1 MVEDSPTES
10 GPSSEQHTGEP
21 AVQPVKESF
30 AIPILDTVDAAA
42 TGPAGDA
49 AAEPLDEHTSI
60 ETEPVVAADVA
71 ATDDAADNAAEAGPA
86 TGLDDAP
93 VAVPSA
99 DADASES
106 ASAPTAASAEVP
118 PVTPPLAATPA
129 STSAPSPQSAASSS
143 RALPV
148 GLAAGGI
155 GVVVL
160 LVLRRLLG

>member
-42 TGPAGDA
+42 TGPGGDA

-71 ATDDAADNAAEAGPA
+71 ATDDAVEAGPA